1 MLVMKRVGVAGLL
14 LILGLSTSAF
24 AHIHLTNPLSRTDN
38 VQGDPQKNG
47 HCGDPAYSRA
57 ANPTRTTVMPPG
69 ATLTITWAETIQHP
83 GWFRIAFQ
91 PNGDTFP
98 LPPNGTGVG
107 NFQAATESQTGMTDA
122 ATGAMILADMI
133 PDGTLSTQ
141 ITLPNMECTNCTLQF
156 IQVMTNSPP
165 YERVATQAA
174 GNNDLYFNCADVT
187 LQAGASMPP
196 DPMMPDAGVGGGG
209 DDAGTNN
216 GGTTEV
222 TGGCST
228 TNSSTTALFGLALLV
243 GVRRRRR

>member
-1 MLVMKRVGVAGLL
+1 MKRVGAVSFLAV
-14 LILGLSTSAF
+14 LGLSSSAF

-38 VQGDPQKNG
+38 AQGDPQKNG

-69 ATLTITWAETIQHP
+69 ATLTVTWAETIPHP

-91 PNGDTFP
+91 PNGDTFS
-98 LPPNGTGVG
+98 LPPTGTGVG
-107 NFQAATESQTGMTDA
+107 NFQAANEGQTGMTDA
-122 ATGAMILADMI
+122 TTGTMILADLI
-133 PDGTLSTQ
+133 PDGTLSLQ
-141 ITLPNMECTNCTLQF
+141 ITLPNMECANCTLQF
-156 IQVMTNSPP
+156 IQVMTGAPP
-165 YERVATQAA
+165 YEPSITQAT
-174 GNNDLYFNCADVT
+174 NNDLYFNCADIT

-209 DDAGTNN
+209 DDAGVNN

-228 TNSSTTALFGLALLV
+228 SGSSTTALFGLALLV
-243 GVRRRRR
+243 GLRRRQR